1 MKATTIRKGNLL
13 RIDGHLYR
21 VLVMDHV
28 TPGKGRAHIQVKL
41 RNIVEGTQKD
51 MRFRSSEDV
60 ERISLEPKQMQFL
73 YADGDMYHFMDTET
87 YEQTGITVET
97 LGDAVNFLL
106 PDTMVDTEWFEGKPL
121 GIQLPSTVD
130 LRIVET
136 DPGIKDAT
144 AQAQRKPAKLETGFT
159 IQVPSFIEQGE
170 LVRVNTVDGTYSER
184 AK

>member
-1 MKATTIRKGNLL
+1 MKATLIRKGHLV
-13 RIDGHLYR
+13 RIDGQLYR

-41 RNIVEGTQKD
+41 RNIIEGTQKD

-60 ERISLEPKQMQFL
+60 ERVALEPKKMQFL
-73 YADGDMYHFMDTET
+73 YADGDAYHFMDTET
-87 YEQTGITVET
+87 YEQTAIMADA
-97 LGDAVNFLL
+97 LGDSVNYLL

-121 GIQLPSTVD
+121 GIQLPATVD
-130 LRIVET
+130 LKVVET

-144 AQAQRKPAKLETGFT
+144 AQAQRKPAKLETGVT

-170 LVRVNTVDGTYSER
+170 LIRVSTIDGSYSER